1 MKIKDKLKKWIY
13 PDVNPSKR
21 IVLKNLNQ
29 ILQLLESDS
38 PYIATQR
45 IKFLITDI
53 KNDKLHG
60 NV

>member
-29 ILQLLESDS
+29 ILQLLESD
-38 PYIATQR
+38 IATQR

-53 KNDKLHG
+53 KNDKLYG
-60 NV
+60 TD